1 MDYELII
8 KFWRASLTDEA
19 VIATIE
25 RELQAA
31 LGSAAQTDGYDT
43 RAKDINLF
51 IRTADP
57 RATFRKAR
65 PVIEAH
71 GIERGVS
78 AAFRLVGGAQFTSV
92 WPLRPMRKFSL

>member
-8 KFWRASLTDEA
+8 KFWRPALADEA
-19 VIATIE
+19 ILATVE

-31 LGSAAQTDGYDT
+31 LGAGAETDGYDT
-43 RAKDINLF
+43 RPKDINLF
-51 IRTADP
+51 IRCDDP

-65 PVIEAH
+65 TVLEAH

-78 AAFRLVGGAQFTSV
+78 AAFRLAGGAQLTSI
-92 WPLRPMRKFSL
+92 WPLRPMRKFTL